1 MNKAIESTEPERFI
15 NHPVWFMLRGGIMF
29 VLGSLLLIFTV
40 LAPNMSMLGVNA
52 SWLPVSSALILV
64 FGILRCFDAFASN
77 SKTLFLM
84 NIQGSIIDA
93 VCGFVILTNIQ
104 ADAVVLSPLIAAYL
118 FIQGLFRIIITFS
131 IETPNPKTIRIG
143 GLISLLLGCMI
154 WIDWPF
160 SALWFLSFA
169 LSAEITTRGWA
180 LMFYAR
186 SVKKQKV
193 VSQ

>member
-1 MNKAIESTEPERFI
+1 MNKAIESTEPEKLI
-15 NHPVWFMLRGGIMF
+15 NHPAWFMLRGGIMF

-52 SWLPVSSALILV
+52 SWLPVSSTLILV
-64 FGILRCFDAFASN
+64 FGILRCSDAFASN
-77 SKTLFLM
+77 SKALFLM

-93 VCGFVILTNIQ
+93 VCGFIILTNIQ

-143 GLISLLLGCMI
+143 GLISLLLGCMV

-193 VSQ
+193 VS